1 MADLKTAVS
10 EAVTNCIIH
19 AYEGQVQK
27 IEIFC
32 RREGQKLW
40 VDVIDKGVGI
50 RDVAKA
56 MEPLFTT
63 KPEKDRS
70 GMGFTFMEAFMD
82 EVTVESQVDMNSCP
96 YEKDDREVGMDHTLA
111 LIMKSQQ
118 GDKEARDTVFK
129 ENAGL
134 VYSMAKRFAGRS
146 VEMEDIVQIGSIG
159 LLKAIDRFDISYD
172 VKFFNLCCSHDH
184 R

>member
-1 MADLKTAVS
+1 MENTNEMTIIFDSYSSNEAFARVAVAAFMTSLNPTVEEVADLKTAVS

-82 EVTVESQVDMNSCP
+82 EVTVESQVG
-96 YEKDDREVGMDHTLA
+96 YGTVVH
-111 LIMKSQQ
+111 MK
-118 GDKEARDTVFK
+118 KTI
-129 ENAGL
+129 
-134 VYSMAKRFAGRS
+134 GR
-146 VEMEDIVQIGSIG
+146 
-159 LLKAIDRFDISYD
+159 
-172 VKFFNLCCSHDH
+172 
-184 R
+184 

>member
-1 MADLKTAVS
+1 
-10 EAVTNCIIH
+10 
-19 AYEGQVQK
+19 
-27 IEIFC
+27 
-32 RREGQKLW
+32 
-40 VDVIDKGVGI
+40 
-50 RDVAKA
+50 
-56 MEPLFTT
+56 
-63 KPEKDRS
+63 
-70 GMGFTFMEAFMD
+70 MGFYIYGSVMD

-159 LLKAIDRFDISYD
+159 LLKA
-172 VKFFNLCCSHDH
+172 
-184 R
+184 

>member
-1 MADLKTAVS
+1 MDNTNEMQIIFDSRPVNEGLARVTAAAFCTQLNPTLEEVADLKTAVS

-19 AYEGQVQK
+19 AYEGQVKK

-82 EVTVESQVDMNSCP
+82 EVTVESQVG
-96 YEKDDREVGMDHTLA
+96 YGTVVH
-111 LIMKSQQ
+111 MK
-118 GDKEARDTVFK
+118 KTI
-129 ENAGL
+129 
-134 VYSMAKRFAGRS
+134 GR
-146 VEMEDIVQIGSIG
+146 
-159 LLKAIDRFDISYD
+159 
-172 VKFFNLCCSHDH
+172 
-184 R
+184 